1 MTRHSPHSPDLD
13 VICLGRVA
21 VDLYAEQIGARLED
35 ATSFKKYLGGSSGN
49 MAYGTARLG
58 LNSSMLGRVGNEQM
72 GEFLREELASVGC
85 DVSHLKRDP
94 ERLTGLVLLG
104 IKDKDIQ
111 TTGINLSAQYDYDQ
125 STSRQVFR
133 GYQASNR
140 VNVTLR
146 EVPRA
151 GEVLDALVAA
161 GATDINGPNFSLDDD
176 TGARAQARK
185 AAFEKAR
192 AQAEEYARWSGFS
205 GVRLLEIN
213 ESVAAGP
220 PMPYAQSAERK
231 MMDVSAAPTPVEP
244 GLVGTMVSLTVK
256 FEMTR

>member
-1 MTRHSPHSPDLD
+1 MRSILMIRYAIPALAAAAIASSAQAAEVQIQSQGPVVELSVSESVDAKPD
-13 VICLGRVA
+13 I
-21 VDLYAEQIGARLED
+21 VDIGAGV
-35 ATSFKKYLGGSSGN
+35 TSQAS
-49 MAYGTARLG
+49 TAVEAMRI
-58 LNSSMLGRVGNEQM
+58 NA
-72 GEFLREELASVGC
+72 REMNAVI
-85 DVSHLKRDP
+85 DRIKA
-94 ERLTGLVLLG
+94 LG

-185 AAFEKAR
+185 AAFDKAR

>member
-1 MTRHSPHSPDLD
+1 MRSILMIRYAIPALAAAAIASSAQAAEVQIQSQGPVVELSVSESVDAKPD
-13 VICLGRVA
+13 I
-21 VDLYAEQIGARLED
+21 VDIGAGV
-35 ATSFKKYLGGSSGN
+35 TSQAS
-49 MAYGTARLG
+49 TAVEAMRI
-58 LNSSMLGRVGNEQM
+58 NA
-72 GEFLREELASVGC
+72 REMNAVI
-85 DVSHLKRDP
+85 DRIKA
-94 ERLTGLVLLG
+94 LG

-161 GATDINGPNFSLDDD
+161 GATDINGPNFALDDD

-185 AAFEKAR
+185 AAFDKAR